1 MLTEKFIPI
10 VKSPS
15 WKHGTRKGKGFS
27 IGEIK
32 AAEIDISMAVK
43 LGIPIDKRR
52 KSVYE
57 ENVETLKNY
66 YREFTKELEVTSLPK
81 VDKKVIE
88 ELTKVPGINIH
99 VARILAKKASISS
112 IEDLVNSDIDEL
124 SKKTGY
130 SKNRIKRWISAAKGE

>member
-1 MLTEKFIPI
+1 MTEKFIPI

-15 WKHGTRKGKGFS
+15 WKHGTRRGKGFS

-32 AAEIDISMAVK
+32 AAEIDIGMAVK

-52 KSVYE
+52 KTVYA

-66 YREFTKELEVTSLPK
+66 YRKFTKELEVTSLPK

-88 ELTKVPGINIH
+88 ELTKVSGINIH
-99 VARILAKKASISS
+99 VARILVKKASMSS

-130 SKNRIKRWISAAKGE
+130 SKNRIKRWISAARRE